1 MEFSIVAESGIIE
14 EACKAANH
22 PAACFPV
29 VEISVNNSSL
39 PGFFKFLTVSDNNI

>member
-1 MEFSIVAESGIIE
+1 MEFSIVAVSEIIE

-29 VEISVNNSSL
+29 VEIFVNQQFAAGLFQIPIS
-39 PGFFKFLTVSDNNI
+39 FR